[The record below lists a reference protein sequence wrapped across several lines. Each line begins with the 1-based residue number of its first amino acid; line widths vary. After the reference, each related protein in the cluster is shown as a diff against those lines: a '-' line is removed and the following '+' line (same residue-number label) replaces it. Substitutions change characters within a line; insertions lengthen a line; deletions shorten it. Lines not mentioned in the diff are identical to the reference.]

1 MIVAIICV
9 AFFAMVLLGFH
20 LWGEYVYSYR
30 VSSTGVEFLL
40 FRAIPVARL
49 RFDNIVAANVVGK
62 ADLVHAPIHLN
73 VINRFTR
80 HFVLLRR
87 RRGLFRAILISPR
100 EPDKFA
106 DSVSRRLRVPPSSP
120 SASREAPTTPT

>member
-1 MIVAIICV
+1 VIVAIICI
-9 AFFAMVLLGFH
+9 AFFSVVLLVFH

-30 VSSTGVEFLL
+30 VSSNGVEFLL

-49 RFDNIVAANVVGK
+49 RFDNIVAASVVGR

-73 VINRFTR
+73 AINRFTR

-87 RRGLFRAILISPR
+87 RRGLFRAILISPQ

-106 DSVSRRLRVPPSSP
+106 DNVSRRLRVPASST
-120 SASREAPTTPT
+120 SASRDEPTTSA